1 MDYPLRSACLWGD
14 VMDWIKVLNRHTIF
28 EYTDLSDSEFVA
40 WIKIMSLTALM
51 EKEPTREQMLKYT
64 HHKTLTSL
72 QDKLKTHSTT
82 LQDVLMKVLID
93 AQEVVIRRERW
104 KEKKKK
110 LRADSKNVSGDVSG
124 DVSPQEKR
132 REEKRREENKKIKE
146 KSSEKKF
153 VLPEYIPKETW
164 QAYLAVRVKKKAAQT
179 PYAFRLVI
187 KELERLR
194 DTFGNNPVEVLNKS
208 ITSGWAD
215 VYQLK
220 EGGNGNKFSGIKS
233 WLERDD
239 EKTRQDSIFEGDG
252 GDGGDIRSRKGTDRV

>member
-1 MDYPLRSACLWGD
+1 
-14 VMDWIKVLNRHTIF
+14 MDWIKVLNRHTIF

-82 LQDVLMKVLID
+82 LQDILKKVLRD
-93 AQEVVIRRERW
+93 AQEVIIRREAW
-104 KEKKKK
+104 KNKKKK
-110 LRADSKNVSGDVSG
+110 SRELKQSVPGDVSG
-124 DVSPQEKR
+124 DVSLQEKR

-146 KSSEKKF
+146 KSADALF
-153 VLPEYIPKETW
+153 VLPDFIPPETW
-164 QAYLAVRVKKKAAQT
+164 QAYMTVRLKKRAAQT
-179 PYAFRLVI
+179 PYAFRLII

-220 EGGNGNKFSGIKS
+220 NGKGGNGKKHAGIKA
-233 WLERDD
+233 WLEN
-239 EKTRQDSIFEGDG
+239 ENEETGQGAICEGDG
-252 GDGGDIRSRKGTDRV
+252 GSGGDIRPGAGAVGN